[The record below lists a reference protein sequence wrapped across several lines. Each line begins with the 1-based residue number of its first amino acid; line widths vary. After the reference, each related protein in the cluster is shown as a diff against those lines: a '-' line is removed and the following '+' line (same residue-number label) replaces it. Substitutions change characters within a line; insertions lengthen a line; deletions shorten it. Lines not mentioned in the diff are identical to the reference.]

1 MHGCEHMNN
10 AVICLSIIKGI
21 FSDVH
26 MLALMYAGELCYW
39 SWSLGSDTKRKSSEI
54 SGEPKSKATAA
65 GASRKVVSST
75 DALETKQDEKL
86 AGKDSSP
93 CLVEPSSSDST
104 CSTTR
109 EYLGSTSKA
118 TSNEECL
125 DSLMDVHDKG
135 ADSGSLEQSVRSV
148 SLEDKHS
155 EAVLTSACSRCG
167 ADTSTGRQLFCV
179 MEQGCGREVV
189 TEWNSKFDPLRRGQE
204 LLSKFIEVARGPL
217 KPQGWKYDRAVQLL
231 VTMKKSAHVQ

>member
-1 MHGCEHMNN
+1 
-10 AVICLSIIKGI
+10 
-21 FSDVH
+21 

-39 SWSLGSDTKRKSSEI
+39 SWSLGADSRKESSEM
-54 SGEPKSKATAA
+54 SGEAKSKAAAA
-65 GASRKVVSST
+65 GASRKGKVVSST
-75 DALETKQDEKL
+75 DSLETKLNEKL
-86 AGKDSSP
+86 ASEDSSP

-104 CSTTR
+104 CSTNR
-109 EYLGSTSKA
+109 EYLGSTSKPP
-118 TSNEECL
+118 SNEFE
-125 DSLMDVHDKG
+125 DSLMGVHDKA
-135 ADSGSLEQSVRSV
+135 ADAGSLEQSLRSV

-189 TEWNSKFDPLRRGQE
+189 SEWNSKFDPLKRGQE